1 MTHNKIKELIQLSF
15 VDEVSEDEKL
25 IIENHLLECEE
36 CNKEYSEQQKLINL
50 YTANKPAKVNEKQL
64 LMARVELLNNLSK
77 IKNKKSAFQ
86 KLKELFEESFLFE
99 HRFAYGSA
107 FSLIIGLLIGY
118 SIFRF
123 VPQNNIND
131 NLNAVDVSNI
141 KDSDFE
147 INNVSFISTNPTTG
161 EIELGFEAV
170 KKVYY
175 KGNFNEEKTKKL
187 LAMALTKSNN
197 DGVKI
202 KSINTITSQDE
213 KKYIEDEKI
222 KSALINTVKLDNN
235 PGVRREALQTLT
247 KFKFD
252 SKIQEALLFVLTNDT
267 NSGLRIAAINVL
279 VQMKE
284 EGYKIDEKTK
294 SVLSQQ
300 VANDNNQFIRVKAA
314 SILKESI

>member
-15 VDEVSEDEKL
+15 IDEVSEDEKL

-50 YTANKPAKVNEKQL
+50 YTANKPAKVDEKQL

-118 SIFRF
+118 SVFRF

>member
-1 MTHNKIKELIQLSF
+1 MTHSEIKELIQLSF
-15 VDEVSEDEKL
+15 IDEISDDEKL
-25 IIENHLLECEE
+25 IIENHLLECDE
-36 CNKEYSEQQKLINL
+36 CNKEYTEQKRLLNL
-50 YTANKPAKVNEKQL
+50 YSTNKPAKVNEKQL

-77 IKNKKSAFQ
+77 IKNRKSTFQ
-86 KLKELFEESFLFE
+86 KIKELFEESFLYE

-107 FSLIIGLLIGY
+107 SSLIIGLLVGY
-118 SIFRF
+118 SVFSF
-123 VPQNNIND
+123 SPQNNN
-131 NLNAVDVSNI
+131 NSVTNVVDVSNI
-141 KDSDFE
+141 KNNDFE
-147 INNVSFISTNPTTG
+147 ISNVSFISTNPTTG

-222 KSALINTVKLDNN
+222 KEALINTVKLDNN

-252 SKIQEALLFVLTNDT
+252 GKIQEALLFVLTKDT

-284 EGYKIDEKTK
+284 EGFKIDEKTK
-294 SVLSQQ
+294 SVLSEQ
-300 VANDNNQFIRVKAA
+300 VANDNNQFIRIKAA

>member
-50 YTANKPAKVNEKQL
+50 YTANKPANVNEKQL

-118 SIFRF
+118 SVFRF